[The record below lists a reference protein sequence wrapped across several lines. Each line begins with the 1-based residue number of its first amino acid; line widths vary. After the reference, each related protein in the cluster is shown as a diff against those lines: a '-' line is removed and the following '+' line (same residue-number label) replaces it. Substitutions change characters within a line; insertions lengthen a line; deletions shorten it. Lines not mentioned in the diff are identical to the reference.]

1 MARKTLLKGFKKP
14 SGVSFEQ
21 LTKTD
26 RYGQFTAYPYE
37 RGFGTTVGNTLRRA
51 LLSSIQGYA
60 VSAVKFM
67 VKNGNGSSHLVSSE
81 FESLPGVRED
91 IPDIIASLKKL
102 EISMPE
108 DSDGALVQI
117 NCKGPGKITGK
128 DFEKDRVTILNGD
141 LPIIT
146 MMDDCDLDV
155 EIQVDLGRGY
165 VPSEVN
171 DKYTEEPGVIALDA
185 FYSPVKRV
193 KYSIEPARI
202 GQRNDYEKLILDI
215 YTDGTIKPEDALG
228 EAALIIKEH
237 FSAFINFNEETVS
250 ETEEV
255 DEEEER
261 VKALL
266 NTPIE
271 ELEFTVRS
279 SNCLKNANIKTIGD
293 LAKKNEDE
301 IKTTRNF
308 GTKSLDEIKAKLKEW
323 GLTLGM
329 TDFTQIRNSIK
340 VPEYKVGKNDE
351 S

>member
-14 SGVSFEQ
+14 SGVNFEQ
-21 LTKTD
+21 LTRTD
-26 RYGQFTAYPYE
+26 KYGQFSASPYE

-60 VSAVKFM
+60 VTAVKFM
-67 VKNGNGSSHLVSSE
+67 VRKENGASHLITSE
-81 FESLPGVRED
+81 FEPIPGVRED

-108 DSDGALVQI
+108 DSEGALVTI
-117 NCKGPGKITGK
+117 ECKGPGRITGK
-128 DFEKDRVTILNGD
+128 DLEKDKVKIMNGD
-141 LPIIT
+141 LPIMT
-146 MMDDCDLDV
+146 MMEDCNLEV
-155 EIQVDLGRGY
+155 EVQIDLGRGY

-171 DKYTEEPGVIALDA
+171 EKYTEEPGSIALDA

-193 KYSIEPARI
+193 KYTIEPARI
-202 GQRNDYEKLILDI
+202 GQRNDYEKLVLDI

-237 FSAFINFNEETVS
+237 FSTFINFNEETVS

-261 VKALL
+261 IKKLL

-271 ELEFTVRS
+271 ELDFTVRS

-308 GTKSLDEIKAKLKEW
+308 GTRSLDEIKAKLKEW

-340 VPEYKVGKNDE
+340 VPEYKVGKKDE